1 MKTVHDVI
9 IKPLVL
15 TEKGENLKDD
25 NNKYLFKVAFKA
37 TKPEIKSAIEKLFNV
52 GVSEVNTM
60 IVRGKTGRLGRRI
73 GKRPNWKK
81 AIVTLNEGETIEFFE
96 GV

>member
-1 MKTVHDVI
+1 MKSVHDVI

-15 TEKGENLKDD
+15 TEKGEILREDHNQ
-25 NNKYLFKVAFKA
+25 YLFKVAYKS
-37 TKPEIKSAIEKLFNV
+37 TKPEIKTAIEQLFKV

-60 IVRGKTGRLGRRI
+60 IVRGKPGRLGRRV

-81 AIVTLNEGETIEFFE
+81 AVVTLHEGDEIEFFE
-96 GV
+96 GA

>member
-1 MKTVHDVI
+1 MKTAHDVI

-15 TEKGENLKDD
+15 TEKGEILRED
-25 NNKYLFKVAFKA
+25 NNQYLFKVAYKS
-37 TKPEIKSAIEKLFNV
+37 TKPEIKAAIESLFKV
-52 GVSEVNTM
+52 DVADVNTM
-60 IVRGKTGRLGRRI
+60 IVRGKPGRLGRRM

-81 AIVTLNEGETIEFFE
+81 AVVTLKEGDAIEFFE

>member
-1 MKTVHDVI
+1 MKSAHDVI

-15 TEKGENLKDD
+15 TEKGETLRED
-25 NNKYLFKVAFKA
+25 NNQYLFKVAYKS

-52 GVSEVNTM
+52 GVAEVNTM
-60 IVRGKTGRLGRRI
+60 IVRGKPGRLGRRM

-81 AIVTLNEGETIEFFE
+81 AIVTLNEGDAIEFFE

>member
-1 MKTVHDVI
+1 MKTAHDVI

-15 TEKGENLKDD
+15 TEKGEVLRED
-25 NNKYLFKVAFKA
+25 NNQYLFKVAYKS
-37 TKPEIKSAIEKLFNV
+37 TKPEIKSAIEKLFSV
-52 GVSEVNTM
+52 GVCDVNTM
-60 IVRGKTGRLGRRI
+60 IVRGKPGRLGRRM

-81 AIVTLNEGETIEFFE
+81 AIVTLNEGDEIEFFE